1 MPTGYTAALIED
13 KEMCFEDFTLRCARA
28 FGALIE
34 MRDEPM
40 DAKIPDEFK
49 VSEYHTV
56 ELEKAMQRLNE
67 FKSFTPEDYKK
78 KAREKFEQDV
88 IDYERRLEKNKFTQQ
103 RYSDMLIKVNN
114 WKEPSAEHE
123 GLKKFMIEQIESSIK
138 FDVYEPDKPVILTG
152 GEWANK
158 ELSSITWNIEYHT
171 KSYQEEVERVA
182 SRNRWVKQLR
192 DSLSQ
197 ARQDAE
203 PKS

>member
-1 MPTGYTAALIED
+1 MPTGYTAALIEE
-13 KEMCFEDFTLRCARA
+13 KEISFEEFVLTCARA

-40 DAKIPDEFK
+40 NAKIPDEFH

-56 ELEKAMQRLNE
+56 ELAKAKQRLNE
-67 FKSFTPEDYKK
+67 FKSFTPEDYNK

-88 IDYERRLEKNKFTQQ
+88 VDYERRLEKNGFTHR
-103 RYSDMLIKVNN
+103 RYSEMLIKIRN
-114 WKEPSAEHE
+114 WKEPSPDHE
-123 GLKKFMIEQIESSIK
+123 ELKKFMIEQIESSVK
-138 FDVYEPDKPVILTG
+138 FDVYEPDKPVIITG
-152 GEWANK
+152 EEWANK
-158 ELSSITWNIEYHT
+158 ELSSITWDIEYHT
-171 KSYQEEVERVA
+171 KKYQEEVERVA

-203 PKS
+203 PMS